1 MEIKVSYQV
10 AEEINKLLAEEETQ
24 TELANLKQKIKIQE
38 QEIETLKNTV
48 NQLTRN
54 IKNLEDSQI
63 ERKWLREFIR
73 NLKEKN

>member
-1 MEIKVSYQV
+1 V